1 MIRFAEAFPDTQIVA
16 TLSPQLSWSHFVE
29 IIHLK
34 DDLRRDF
41 NAEMCCRLK
50 RQEER
55 AEK

>member
-1 MIRFAEAFPDTQIVA
+1 MIRFAEAFPDIQIVA